1 MSLTVKLAAVV
12 SWISICWLVS
22 VVAGGFWGFL
32 ANIACAMV
40 WGRMV
45 GASWRARHGF
55 DRDDRST

>member
-1 MSLTVKLAAVV
+1 MTLGEKLMVGV
-12 SWISICWLVS
+12 CWISICWFVS
-22 VVAGGFWGFL
+22 FVAGGVWGFL